1 MTVQH
6 GVDVAIQTDG
16 NWQDDRLRKYRRMKR
31 KILEFIAKHKS
42 AQLSVDRANRK
53 VQALKKEKKRLMQ
66 AKSNDSQATNGDAME
81 TSQDDE
87 DEEIEEADIEGA
99 GVEDEDE
106 EDQLLDEDEEMVK
119 VEPAPK
125 LKRAASSRRK
135 PIEVPRDENGSV
147 ILPFQIASLNVLE
160 LGKVVYDRTSFHS
173 ERYIWPVGYCVER
186 TYMSMVDPRNQTTY
200 TCKVQDGGET
210 PLFTIRAAD
219 APDEE
224 MSARTPTGAWA
235 LVIKRANEV
244 RHRESANAIS
254 GPEYYGF
261 SNPLVIEMVEGLP
274 DVDKCVNYRVR
285 TKA

>member
-1 MTVQH
+1 MTVQP
-6 GVDVAIQTDG
+6 GIDVSIQTDG

-53 VQALKKEKKRLMQ
+53 VQALQKEKRRLMR
-66 AKSNDSQATNGDAME
+66 AKSNTNGDAME
-81 TSQDDE
+81 TSQ
-87 DEEIEEADIEGA
+87 
-99 GVEDEDE
+99 EDEDE
-106 EDQLLDEDEEMVK
+106 DIEEVDMDGDDDDGEEDQLADEDEEMVK
-119 VEPAPK
+119 VEPPK
-125 LKRAASSRRK
+125 PKRATVSRRK
-135 PIEVPRDENGSV
+135 PVEIPRDEDGNV
-147 ILPFQIASLNVLE
+147 ILPFQIASLKVLN
-160 LGKVVYDRTSFHS
+160 LGTVVHDRPSFHS
-173 ERYIWPVGYCVER
+173 ERYVWPVGYCVER
-186 TYMSMVDPRNQTTY
+186 TYMSMVDPDNQTTY
-200 TCKVQDGGET
+200 TCQVQDGGET

-219 APDEE
+219 APDDE

-235 LVIKRANEV
+235 LVIKKANEV

-274 DVDKCVNYRVR
+274 DVEKCSNYRFR